1 MSLGKQRKIKKPA
14 ALLTQKKVHERYVK
28 EFSGRVPSDLI
39 KHWGREAERFKR
51 EVEEMIEDFP
61 RSYLEEIDR
70 ISDAEVE
77 RLLKKKRRE
86 LGL

>member
-1 MSLGKQRKIKKPA
+1 MGKQRKIKKPA
-14 ALLTQKKVHERYVK
+14 ALLAQRKVHERYVK
-28 EFSGRVPSDLI
+28 EFSGKVPIDLI
-39 KHWGREAERFKR
+39 KHWEREAERFKR
-51 EVEEMIEDFP
+51 EVKELTEDFP

-70 ISDAEVE
+70 VSDAEVE